1 MNLSFRILPV
11 LLFSLAILG
20 GCSISSYD
28 IFEEKDG
35 GPDRYVDVSSI
46 PNAVPK
52 HEPRSRYGNMT
63 SYEVFGKRYYTLKSS
78 QGFKE
83 RGIASWYGN
92 KFHGRKTSSGEKY
105 DMYAMTAA
113 HKTLPLPTYA
123 EVTNLEN
130 GRQIIVKV
138 NDRGPFRHNRII
150 DLSYVAAKKLG
161 ITRKGTGLV
170 EVRAI
175 NPSEP
180 YRASAISRPTPSIA
194 SNSIAYHPGLFI
206 QAGAFKNR
214 DNALRL
220 KSRLSADLNRPV
232 RISEAFTQ
240 GDTFYRVQVG
250 PLVEVQIAD
259 QVSLQLENLG
269 ILNIKTVID

>member
-1 MNLSFRILPV
+1 MKLSFPRLSI
-11 LLFSLAILG
+11 LLFSLVVVN
-20 GCSISSYD
+20 GCSISTYD
-28 IFEEKDG
+28 IFEEKDS
-35 GPDRYVDVSSI
+35 GPDRYVDVSGI

-52 HEPRSRYGNMT
+52 HEPRSRYGNMA

-78 QGFKE
+78 QGYNE

-113 HKTLPLPTYA
+113 HKTLPLPTYV

-138 NDRGPFRHNRII
+138 NDRGPFHQNRII

-161 ITRKGTGLV
+161 ISSKGTGLV

-175 NPSEP
+175 NPSES
-180 YRASAISRPTPSIA
+180 YRASTVSTPKVSERT
-194 SNSIAYHPGLFI
+194 SSGYQPNLFI
-206 QAGAFKNR
+206 QAGAFKDR

-220 KSRLSADLNRPV
+220 KTRLTADLNRPV
-232 RISEAFTQ
+232 RINEVFTQ

-250 PLVEVQIAD
+250 PLIEVQIAD

-269 ILNIKTVID
+269 IYTIKTVID

>member
-1 MNLSFRILPV
+1 MS
-11 LLFSLAILG
+11 LLFRLSPILILTLAIVS

-35 GPDRYVDVSSI
+35 APDRHVDVSSI
-46 PNAVPK
+46 PNAVPR

-63 SYEVFGKRYYTLKSS
+63 SYEVFGKRYYTLQSS
-78 QGFKE
+78 QGYNE
-83 RGIASWYGN
+83 RGVASWYGN

-138 NDRGPFRHNRII
+138 NDRGPFHHNRII

-180 YRASAISRPTPSIA
+180 YRASTNSRPTPSIA
-194 SNSIAYHPGLFI
+194 SNSIAYHPGLFV

-214 DNALRL
+214 DNALRF
-220 KSRLSADLNRPV
+220 KTRLTNDLNRPV
-232 RISEAFTQ
+232 RINEAFTQ

-269 ILNIKTVID
+269 IFNIKTVID

>member
-1 MNLSFRILPV
+1 MPVPFRLLPIL
-11 LLFSLAILG
+11 LLTLFFVN
-20 GCSISSYD
+20 GCSVSSYN

-35 GPDRYVDVSSI
+35 GPNRHVDVSSI
-46 PNAVPK
+46 PNAVPR
-52 HEPRSRYGNMT
+52 HEPLSRYGNMS
-63 SYEVFGKRYYTLKSS
+63 SYEVFGKRYYPLKSS
-78 QGFKE
+78 HGFE
-83 RGIASWYGN
+83 QRGIASWYGN

-161 ITRKGTGLV
+161 ITTKGTGLV

-180 YRASAISRPTPSIA
+180 YRAAAPSTPASPAAIA
-194 SNSIAYHPGLFI
+194 STPHNPGLYI
-206 QAGAFKNR
+206 QAGAFTNR

-220 KSRLSADLNRPV
+220 KSRLSSDLNRPV
-232 RISEAFTQ
+232 RVSEIFTQ

-250 PLVEVQIAD
+250 PLVEVKIAD